1 MGNTKKGTCINCG
14 NPVWISRTNARSGDI
29 CCRPCRRSLTYDQ
42 KVSLGIAGQSI
53 RCGVRFPSCVGCGQV
68 FCRSVKSERAYCLTC
83 RPIQE
88 PKQPKPEGVK
98 PRDCGVCGTTFTPH
112 WHYAGARY
120 CSESCSKARPVKVQQ
135 PKPKVPKPCA
145 ECGVVFTPRNRTHKL
160 CSDACRMDRM
170 LRRASLTRQ
179 ELYGAY
185 LDAIKANDVQRAT
198 DWIRALMRYLAERD
212 GLDCGICGRK
222 VRMAYKSGPTG
233 VPSGLGPSVDHI
245 IPRSVAPEL
254 ASDLSNLRLT
264 HWSCNRNRST
274 ADTGT
279 EQLALIG

>member
-1 MGNTKKGTCINCG
+1 
-14 NPVWISRTNARSGDI
+14 
-29 CCRPCRRSLTYDQ
+29 
-42 KVSLGIAGQSI
+42 
-53 RCGVRFPSCVGCGQV
+53 
-68 FCRSVKSERAYCLTC
+68 
-83 RPIQE
+83 
-88 PKQPKPEGVK
+88 
-98 PRDCGVCGTTFTPH
+98 
-112 WHYAGARY
+112 
-120 CSESCSKARPVKVQQ
+120 
-135 PKPKVPKPCA
+135 
-145 ECGVVFTPRNRTHKL
+145 
-160 CSDACRMDRM
+160 M